1 MRLYR
6 GGAIPPRFL
15 WGYKMN
21 TENVNAPAW
30 TSAVNV
36 AEQTVAQLKEEN
48 ERLTQALYNLQK
60 DKEQLRSGLFNLLE
74 PSLDQWLK
82 ESADDF
88 LETHFDIANHIDDIS
103 DALPEKEINMEEY
116 EDELRDAVRDI
127 IKYAE
132 IKI

>member
-1 MRLYR
+1 
-6 GGAIPPRFL
+6 
-15 WGYKMN
+15 MN
-21 TENVNAPAW
+21 SENANAPAW
-30 TSAVNV
+30 TSAANV
-36 AEQTVAQLKEEN
+36 AEQTVTQLKDDN

-60 DKEQLRSGLFNLLE
+60 DKEQLRNGLFNLLE

-82 ESADDF
+82 DSAEDF
-88 LETHFDIANHIDDIS
+88 LETHFDIADHIDDIA

-132 IKI
+132 IKIEV